1 MIRHLWFALLLLLP
15 FSSPALAAETPPDQ
29 VVQQITDRM
38 IALIL
43 QERPRFDREPQHF
56 YQAVDQLMTP
66 ASDFDRIAKG
76 VMGKYYRQASDAQ
89 RQRFAV
95 VFKERMLQTYAKAFM
110 SFDNQKIV
118 VLPYRPQPGDEP
130 GQASVMMEVHGQ
142 DGTVYPITYSML
154 LGDARQWRVQNVIVN
169 GINLGLTFRSQFASS
184 MDRKQNI
191 DQVIDGWSA
200 ELDEVNNAVTKK
212 G

>member
-1 MIRHLWFALLLLLP
+1 MIRHLLFALLLLLP
-15 FSSPALAAETPPDQ
+15 WSGPVLAAEPPPDQ
-29 VVQQITDRM
+29 VIQQITDRM

-43 QERPRFDREPQHF
+43 QEKSRFDREPQHF
-56 YQAVDQLMTP
+56 YQAIDQLMTP

-89 RQRFAV
+89 RKRFAG

-110 SFDNQKIV
+110 NFDNQKIV

-130 GQASVMMEVHGQ
+130 GQASVMMEVHGH
-142 DGTVYPITYSML
+142 DGTIYPVAYSMFL
-154 LGDARQWRVQNVIVN
+154 DDARQWRVQNVIVN

-184 MDRKQNI
+184 MDQKQNI

-200 ELDEVNNAVTKK
+200 ELDEVNKVTRK